1 MVSPLAYIHPEA
13 KIGENV
19 EIAPFVFIDK
29 NVVIGDN
36 NKIMANVNILYG
48 SRIGNGNTIFPGAV
62 IGAVPQDLK
71 FRGEESTAEIGDNNL
86 IRENVTVNR
95 GTAAK
100 GRTIVGSNNLLM
112 EGVHVAHDALIGN
125 GCIIGNSTK
134 MAGEIV
140 IDDNAIISANVLMH
154 QFCHVGSH
162 VMIQGGCRF
171 SKDIPPYIIAGREP
185 IAFSGINII
194 GLRRRGFA
202 NEVIE
207 SIHNAYRII
216 YQSGLNTTDALKKIE
231 DEVEKSPEI
240 DYIII
245 GVDREGEC
253 AVAARS
259 LALEQQR
266 WHALNVQHISEG
278 DVISAS
284 VLACGPTRITVTA
297 CGFDVTMGQQAM
309 SYTYLSDMR
318 EEYHAGQQL
327 QAKVL
332 SVSEDML
339 ALSVRDVGTDP
350 YVHAELRHPVGSS
363 RIAIISSKY
372 AGGVFCRLTDG
383 CTVVCRYAQ
392 QFSDDQFRVG
402 DKVMQVRNNYEI
414 IWNRIGG
421 EQGVGAYNG
430 DIGIVESINTRDRSM
445 VVRMDD
451 KRLVYPAENLGEL
464 EIAYAITVH
473 KSQGS
478 EFPAVILPVAQ
489 VPPRLCYRNLFYTGV
504 TRARKLCIVAGRR
517 DVVNRMMGNIRQNLR
532 YSGLAYLLQAELPP
546 EQTETE

>member
-1 MVSPLAYIHPEA
+1 MKLDSKELMERLSTSRREFNATAFSELDRNLSDDEREEWNAIYA
-13 KIGENV
+13 SFSSRSLLRNT
-19 EIAPFVFIDK
+19 
-29 NVVIGDN
+29 VIGLES
-36 NKIMANVNILYG
+36 IP
-48 SRIGNGNTIFPGAV
+48 FPTDDKPEQVLTCMVVMRHLVKVLIPLPLFWIEPTGINPNSV
-62 IGAVPQDLK
+62 IGADV
-71 FRGEESTAEIGDNNL
+71 
-86 IRENVTVNR
+86 
-95 GTAAK
+95 
-100 GRTIVGSNNLLM
+100 
-112 EGVHVAHDALIGN
+112 
-125 GCIIGNSTK
+125 
-134 MAGEIV
+134 
-140 IDDNAIISANVLMH
+140 
-154 QFCHVGSH
+154 
-162 VMIQGGCRF
+162 
-171 SKDIPPYIIAGREP
+171 
-185 IAFSGINII
+185 
-194 GLRRRGFA
+194 
-202 NEVIE
+202 
-207 SIHNAYRII
+207 
-216 YQSGLNTTDALKKIE
+216 
-231 DEVEKSPEI
+231 

-253 AVAARS
+253 AIAARS

-266 WHALNVQHISEG
+266 WHALNVQHVSDG
-278 DVISAS
+278 DVVSAS

-309 SYTYLSDMR
+309 SYTYLADMR

-350 YVHAELRHPVGSS
+350 YLNAELRHPVGSS
-363 RIAIISSKY
+363 RIATISSKY
-372 AGGVFCRLTDG
+372 AGGVFCRLIDG

-392 QFSDDQFRVG
+392 QFSDDEFRVG

-414 IWNRIGG
+414 VWNRIGG

-430 DIGIVESINTRDRSM
+430 DIGIVESINMRDRSM

-451 KRLVYPAENLGEL
+451 RRLLYPAENLNEL

-504 TRARKLCIVAGRR
+504 TRARRLCVVAGRR
-517 DVVNRMMGNIRQNLR
+517 DVVNSMMSNIRQNLR
-532 YSGLAYLLQAELPP
+532 YSGLCALLQAGQPS
-546 EQTETE
+546 EQLSTEGESP